1 MKLELPQIGLGTCFG
16 SPEEMKQAITWAID
30 IGYSWDL
37 RYIWRW
43 EHYLVLMIGWNSMEH
58 IVFFKFQVQIK
69 LEFLSS
75 ILNMS
80 HAISN

>member
-16 SPEEMKQAITWAID
+16 SPEEMKQATTWAID
-30 IGYSWDL
+30 IGYRRDL
-37 RYIWRW
+37 RYIWKW

-75 ILNMS
+75 IINMS
-80 HAISN
+80 HAIFI